1 MLNGDC
7 RRAVSR
13 DNRDSRESHTP
24 TGRPSKTRREATQRD
39 GRHLAAVSLVPT
51 RPLRA
56 DANSPEHASTPR
68 YLDHRPASEST
79 PRGQLGTARTLHPS
93 LGLPNVDENKEL
105 IRRYTQEVF
114 DDGNVDAVDRYLAPD
129 FYNHVTGRSGTEDF
143 KRLAAEFRDASGSAN
158 VIDLMVAEGDLVV
171 ALMTITRTLHKELR
185 VFAQGTACIRV
196 HLPGDDQSYTVTHVH
211 SYRVVDGKIREHWA
225 VRDDLS
231 MLRQL
236 GAIA

>member
-1 MLNGDC
+1 M
-7 RRAVSR
+7 
-13 DNRDSRESHTP
+13 
-24 TGRPSKTRREATQRD
+24 
-39 GRHLAAVSLVPT
+39 
-51 RPLRA
+51 
-56 DANSPEHASTPR
+56 
-68 YLDHRPASEST
+68 
-79 PRGQLGTARTLHPS
+79 
-93 LGLPNVDENKEL
+93 DENKEL

-185 VFAQGTACIRV
+185 VFGFTF
-196 HLPGDDQSYTVTHVH
+196 PGDGQSYTVTHVH
-211 SYRVVDGKIREHWA
+211 IYRVVDGKIREHWA